1 MMMDIKRAILS
12 FSVAA
17 LAPGVIAIITQ
28 NTSSDWLA
36 NLLLFAIF
44 YLIYLVII
52 LCIGFPTLFLALRVR
67 LGPVFFPPLVGGL
80 SGLLIAKSMYNSE
93 TSMHSQWLL
102 VINGVVT
109 AVIAALIYFRPWSK
123 PIARLSANQ

>member
-1 MMMDIKRAILS
+1 MMNIKRAILA

-17 LAPGVIAIITQ
+17 LAPGIIAIIMQ

-36 NLLLFAIF
+36 NLLLFAVF

-52 LCIGFPTLFLALRVR
+52 FCIGFPTLFFALKLRFGSV
-67 LGPVFFPPLVGGL
+67 LLPPLVGGL
-80 SGLLIAKSMYNSE
+80 SGLLIAKSMYNPE

-109 AVIAALIYFRPWSK
+109 AVIAALVYFQPWFKKIERTGS
-123 PIARLSANQ
+123 S